1 MVNKLIIG
9 SHVNMSGAKMLVGS
23 VEQALSYGANTFMF
37 YTGAPQNS
45 IRKPVSELRVEEA
58 RKLMEDNG
66 INIKDVVVHA
76 PYIINLANAKDDG
89 IYNLSKKLLKDE
101 IDRTAYIGCKY
112 IVLHPGSH
120 LGLGLEI
127 GLARIIDG
135 LNEVLDNDSSD
146 VVILLET
153 MAGKGNEVGSNF
165 DQIAYIIENVNRKD
179 KIGVCFDTC
188 HTHDSGYDLV
198 NDLNGVIEEFDNIIG
213 LNYLKVIHVNDSKNI
228 RGASKDRHE
237 NIGKGY
243 IGFETLRS
251 VVHHPKFAN
260 MIKILETP
268 YIDDNPPYKEE
279 IAFLNEN
286 NKMYLLNSL
295 ANRTSVSTANKADA
309 LLNKLLIIFS

>member
-279 IAFLNEN
+279 IALLREN
-286 NKMYLLNSL
+286 N
-295 ANRTSVSTANKADA
+295 
-309 LLNKLLIIFS
+309 

>member
-1 MVNKLIIG
+1 MENKLIIG
-9 SHVNMSGAKMLVGS
+9 SHVNMSGTKMLVGS

-58 RKLMEDNG
+58 RKLMEENG
-66 INIKDVVVHA
+66 INIKDVIVHA

-127 GLARIIDG
+127 GLTRIIDG
-135 LNEVLDNDSSD
+135 LNEVLDNDSSE

-198 NDLNGVIEEFDNIIG
+198 NNLDGVIEEFDNIIG
-213 LNYLKVIHVNDSKNI
+213 LDYLKVIHVNDSKNI

-251 VVHHPKFAN
+251 VVHHPKFIN

-268 YIDDNPPYKEE
+268 YINDKAPYKEE
-279 IAFLNEN
+279 IALLREN
-286 NKMYLLNSL
+286 N
-295 ANRTSVSTANKADA
+295 
-309 LLNKLLIIFS
+309 

>member
-1 MVNKLIIG
+1 MENKLIIG
-9 SHVNMSGAKMLVGS
+9 SHVNMSGTKMLVGS

-58 RKLMEDNG
+58 RKLMEENG
-66 INIKDVVVHA
+66 INIKDVIVHA

-127 GLARIIDG
+127 GLTRIIDG
-135 LNEVLDNDSSD
+135 LNEVLDNDSSE

-198 NDLNGVIEEFDNIIG
+198 NNLDGVIEEFDNIIG
-213 LNYLKVIHVNDSKNI
+213 LDYLKVIHVNDSKNI

-251 VVHHPKFAN
+251 VVHHPKFIN

-279 IAFLNEN
+279 IALLREN
-286 NKMYLLNSL
+286 N
-295 ANRTSVSTANKADA
+295 
-309 LLNKLLIIFS
+309 